1 MADANTQTV
10 DTAKVKSV
18 LSTWDQA
25 LNAYKSSVESNSA
38 AKNAC
43 LMKLSDAG
51 LDNGFIKSF
60 DDNFKALAESLKK
73 VSSSLKKAI
82 GYIEDNDR
90 NNRDNMPD
98 DDGGSG
104 DDSTGGDDDEETT
117 EPPTSGVDNMNLQI
131 EEYKKMSMNDLQNV
145 VDGLQKA
152 AKDNNMTLEELLGDK
167 NNAELI
173 KKALLDSIK
182 SEELRKL
189 IEEGDIEV
197 TRQLIVNILTGE
209 EPEIMGI
216 DSNTVLTLSKYL
228 ESIANN
234 NNITVDDL
242 VGKAEYTSLL
252 KTSLSSFG
260 DIGPIINGTTSE
272 NIIETMKN
280 INNGNYSV
288 EGKDTS
294 GVIGIVRSHLAALAE
309 ANNLESEDSV
319 FESSGYANSVSTLGT
334 FSVFANN
341 ATNFNDNNMLAL
353 VKNTLMLLKEST
365 EGQSE

>member
-1 MADANTQTV
+1 MAGANEQTV
-10 DTAKVKSV
+10 DTAKVRSV

-38 AKNAC
+38 AKNDC
-43 LMKLSDAG
+43 LKKLADAG
-51 LDNGFIKSF
+51 LDSGFIKSF
-60 DDNFKALAESLKK
+60 DANFKALAESLKQ
-73 VSSSLKKAI
+73 VSSSLKKAV

-98 DDGGSG
+98 DDGGGG
-104 DDSTGGDDDEETT
+104 DDSAGGDDEETT
-117 EPPTSGVDNMNLQI
+117 EPPTSGIDNMSLQI
-131 EEYKKMSMNDLQNV
+131 EEYKKMSMNDLQSI
-145 VDGLQKA
+145 VDTLQKTA
-152 AKDNNMTLEELLGDK
+152 EDNNMTIEELLGDK
-167 NNAELI
+167 QNAELI
-173 KKALLDSIK
+173 KQALLDSIK

-189 IEEGDIEV
+189 IEEGDIEL

-252 KTSLSSFG
+252 KTSLTSFG

-288 EGKDTS
+288 EGKDPS

-319 FESSGYANSVSTLGT
+319 FESTDYANSVGTLGT
-334 FSVFANN
+334 FSVFASN
-341 ATNFNDNNMLAL
+341 ASKFNDNNMIAL
-353 VKNTLMLLKEST
+353 VKNTLLLLKDAA